1 MKVLSTLLAT
11 AISSTNGS
19 DKNAFWSVC
28 YHESCDK
35 LVRTL
40 RSKYKLS
47 YDDALDIV
55 QDAFEKL
62 LKQDVKSLEK
72 YFEKGDKIGGLLWIT
87 TERLYFNSYK
97 KAKLKS
103 LDADDC
109 NPPAYVPPYDGD
121 IARWLKQIS
130 EKGAKAFVL
139 SVYGG
144 YSHQEIADQEGV
156 SLSAIKMRISR
167 AKESLKK
174 AFEADS

>member
-11 AISSTNGS
+11 AISSRNGS
-19 DKNAFWSVC
+19 DKNVFWAAC

-35 LVRTL
+35 LVRML

-55 QDAFEKL
+55 QDAFERL

-72 YFEKGDKIGGLLWIT
+72 YFEKGDKIGSLLWT
-87 TERLYFNSYK
+87 TTKNLFFNSCK
-97 KAKLKS
+97 KTNPEP
-103 LDADDC
+103 LDADGYDQ
-109 NPPAYVPPYDGD
+109 PAYVPPYDGD

-130 EKGAKAFVL
+130 EKEAKAFVL
-139 SVYGG
+139 FVYGG

-156 SLSAIKMRISR
+156 TLSAIKMRISR